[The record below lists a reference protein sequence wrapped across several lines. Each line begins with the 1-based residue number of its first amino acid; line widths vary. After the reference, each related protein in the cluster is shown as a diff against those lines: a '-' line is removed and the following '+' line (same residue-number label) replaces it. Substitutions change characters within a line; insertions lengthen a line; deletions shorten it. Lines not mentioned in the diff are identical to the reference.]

1 MGAELLRASEAARRL
16 GVPTKEVALC
26 ILISMSTPA
35 GKFDALEGVDRL
47 GRVLDDV
54 EQALVHPH
62 LEVLAAVLVLVRA
75 ADHRETVDLSRQGTG
90 PRTLAWVRS
99 TVSTIF
105 LVDWSMTS
113 WS

>member
-1 MGAELLRASEAARRL
+1 
-16 GVPTKEVALC
+16 
-26 ILISMSTPA
+26 
-35 GKFDALEGVDRL
+35 
-47 GRVLDDV
+47 VLDDV
-54 EQALVHPH
+54 EQALVDAHF
-62 LEVLAAVLVLVRA
+62 EVLAAVLVLVGA
-75 ADHRETVDLSRQGTG
+75 PDNRETVDLGGQRDG